1 LTKHY
6 GSGTEMNQKI
16 LAGVNILADNVAST
30 LGPRGRNVILQERG
44 KRPIITKDGV
54 TVAGFIDLEDPIENA
69 AAQIIKQAASQTNL
83 EAGDGTS
90 TATVLAREILLQSQR
105 YISSGIPPVEIQ
117 RGIERAVEAI
127 SKRLTEFS
135 RPITCEEDIAQV
147 ATISANNDSFIG
159 KLIAKAVLGAGKDGA
174 ITVAEA
180 RAARTSL
187 DFIEG
192 FRMDAGFTASAFITD
207 ERRRSVT
214 YDDPLLLITDE
225 KIECVQDIMGVLEL
239 SAREARP
246 LIFVASEIE
255 GQALAAMIMNAL
267 KGTLKVAA
275 VKAPRYGTE
284 RHNVL
289 KDLALSTG
297 ATFISRSEGKK
308 LKDVKL
314 IDFGTASRIDITRT
328 CTTVIGGT
336 GDPAIIERQIEAL
349 KEDVLNE
356 QDLHECEKIQ
366 DRIARLASGI
376 AIIKVG
382 GMTEVEMTERKHRVE
397 DALEAVKAAQM
408 EGIIPGGGSALLR
421 AVSGLNV
428 DVDSNEQEIGVK
440 ILFSSVEAPL
450 RQMALNAG
458 QSPDVIC
465 AQVQEAITSGDYG
478 YNFVTGEIVDMFEA
492 GIIDPVKVTKAAL
505 QNAASVAGTLIT
517 TNFAVIQK

>member
-308 LKDVKL
+308 LKDVK
-314 IDFGTASRIDITRT
+314 
-328 CTTVIGGT
+328 
-336 GDPAIIERQIEAL
+336 
-349 KEDVLNE
+349 
-356 QDLHECEKIQ
+356 
-366 DRIARLASGI
+366 
-376 AIIKVG
+376 
-382 GMTEVEMTERKHRVE
+382 
-397 DALEAVKAAQM
+397 
-408 EGIIPGGGSALLR
+408 
-421 AVSGLNV
+421 
-428 DVDSNEQEIGVK
+428 
-440 ILFSSVEAPL
+440 
-450 RQMALNAG
+450 
-458 QSPDVIC
+458 
-465 AQVQEAITSGDYG
+465 
-478 YNFVTGEIVDMFEA
+478 
-492 GIIDPVKVTKAAL
+492 
-505 QNAASVAGTLIT
+505 
-517 TNFAVIQK
+517 